1 MGDPLDYLYG
11 VRFQPDTPAFSFT
24 PMHLLVDENIPQ
36 GREVF
41 SSYGTVTTFHGRKL
55 TAAAVRESGADA
67 LLVRSITKVD
77 KNLLDGSNVKFVGTA
92 TIGVD
97 HIDQEYLRAQGIGFS
112 AAPGCN
118 ARSVAEYFVAA
129 LLHLHVERGLFP
141 EGFVGKTLGI
151 VGYGNVGKQVAAIAP
166 ALGLHVLI
174 SDPPLQD
181 AGVTPPPGGFHTLHE
196 LAARCDIIT
205 MHTPLTK
212 TGAHPTQR
220 MAEGAFYAALKKPIV
235 LMNMGRGEAMDE
247 AALIEAVDAGKV
259 RHLALDVFPGEP
271 NVNPEL
277 GKRADLISP
286 HIAGYSIQG
295 KLNGTT
301 QIHEAFCKHFGLEKK
316 SAVVYPLPVAPTI
329 VFAPSP
335 EQDPVSTEFDLH
347 QCVRHVYD
355 IGRDDADLR
364 AFLGQPDFSTSFDL
378 LRKRY
383 PVRQEFAGFTV
394 TGVPAK
400 KVLMAEKLVRL
411 GFSVE

>member
-1 MGDPLDYLYG
+1 
-11 VRFQPDTPAFSFT
+11 
-24 PMHLLVDENIPQ
+24 MHLLVDENIPQ

-41 SSYGTVTTFHGRKL
+41 SAYGTVTTFHGRKL
-55 TAAAVRESGADA
+55 TAAEVKDADT
-67 LLVRSITKVD
+67 LIVRSITKVNKD
-77 KNLLDGSNVKFVGTA
+77 LLDGSKVKFVGTA

-97 HIDQEYLRAQGIGFS
+97 HIDQDYLRAQGIGFS

-129 LLHLHVERGLFP
+129 LLHLHVKHGVEI
-141 EGFVGKTLGI
+141 EGKTLGV
-151 VGYGNVGKQVAAIAP
+151 VGHGNVGKQVAAIAP
-166 ALGLHVLI
+166 ALGLTVLV
-174 SDPPLQD
+174 SDPPLSD
-181 AGVTPPPGGFHTLHE
+181 AGVTPPPGGFLPLHA

-212 TGAHPTQR
+212 TGAHPTLR
-220 MAEGAFYAALKKPIV
+220 MADRAFYDTLEKPIV
-235 LMNMGRGEAMDE
+235 LMNMGRGDAMDE
-247 AALIEAVDAGKV
+247 AALIEAVDAGTV
-259 RHLALDVFPGEP
+259 RHLVLDVFPGEP

-301 QIHEAFCKHFGLEKK
+301 QIHEAFCRHFGLAPKGGVDYPKPAAPRIDYPALNVPPGASVETGVD
-316 SAVVYPLPVAPTI
+316 AVV
-329 VFAPSP
+329 
-335 EQDPVSTEFDLH
+335 
-347 QCVRHVYD
+347 RHAYD
-355 IGRDDADLR
+355 ITRDDADLR

-394 TGVPAK
+394 AGVPAE
-400 KVLMAEKLVRL
+400 KVLLTQKLSGL

>member
-1 MGDPLDYLYG
+1 
-11 VRFQPDTPAFSFT
+11 
-24 PMHLLVDENIPQ
+24 MHLLVDENIPQ

-41 SSYGTVTTFHGRKL
+41 SAYGTVTTFHGRKV
-55 TAAAVRESGADA
+55 TAADVKDADA
-67 LLVRSITKVD
+67 LIVRSITKVNKD
-77 KNLLDGSNVKFVGTA
+77 LLDGSKVKFVGTA

-97 HIDQEYLRAQGIGFS
+97 HIDQDYLRAHDIGFS

-129 LLHLHVERGLFP
+129 LLHLHTERGLFP
-141 EGFVGKTLGI
+141 EGFEGKTLGI
-151 VGYGNVGKQVAAIAP
+151 VGHGNVGKQVAAIAP
-166 ALGLHVLI
+166 ALGLNVLV

-196 LAARCDIIT
+196 LAARCDLIT

-212 TGAHPTQR
+212 TGAHPTLR
-220 MAEGAFYAALKKPIV
+220 LADRAFYATLAKPIV

-259 RHLALDVFPGEP
+259 SHLVLDVFPGEP

-301 QIHEAFCKHFGLEKK
+301 QIHDAFCKHFGLAKK
-316 SAVVYPLPVAPTI
+316 SAVTYPLPVAPIIAFTK
-329 VFAPSP
+329 SP
-335 EQDPVSTEFDLH
+335 EPSRHSTETDLH

-355 IGRDDADLR
+355 ITRDDADLR
-364 AFLGQPDFSTSFDL
+364 AFLGMEDFSTSFDL

-394 TGVPAK
+394 TGIP
-400 KVLMAEKLVRL
+400 AEKKTLTEKLSRL

>member
-1 MGDPLDYLYG
+1 
-11 VRFQPDTPAFSFT
+11 
-24 PMHLLVDENIPQ
+24 MHILVDENIPQ

-41 SSYGTVTTFHGRKL
+41 SAYGTVTTFHGRKL
-55 TAAAVRESGADA
+55 TATEVRESGADA
-67 LLVRSITKVD
+67 LLVRSITKVNKD
-77 KNLLDGSNVKFVGTA
+77 LLDGSKVKFVGTA

-97 HIDQEYLRAQGIGFS
+97 HIDQDYLRAQGIGFS

-141 EGFVGKTLGI
+141 EGFEGKTLGI
-151 VGYGNVGKQVAAIAP
+151 VGHGNVGKQVAAIAP
-166 ALGLHVLI
+166 TLGLNVLV

-181 AGVTPPPGGFHTLHE
+181 AGYPGTFYTLHE

-212 TGAHPTQR
+212 TGAHPTLR
-220 MAEGAFYAALKKPIV
+220 MADRAFYAALKKPIV

-247 AALIEAVDAGKV
+247 GALIEAVDTGKV
-259 RHLALDVFPGEP
+259 RHLVLDVFPGEP

-301 QIHEAFCKHFGLEKK
+301 QIHDAFCKHFGLSKK
-316 SAVVYPLPVAPTI
+316 SAVAYPLPVAPI
-329 VFAPSP
+329 IPFHHVP
-335 EQDPVSTEFDLH
+335 EPARGSVETDLK

-355 IGRDDADLR
+355 ITRDDADLR
-364 AFLGQPDFSTSFDL
+364 AFLGMDDFSTSFDL

-394 TGVPAK
+394 TGIPAENK
-400 KVLMAEKLVRL
+400 LLTEKLSRL